1 MTLSEFKA
9 WFSGFTEMMD
19 GPPNADQWSRIQA
32 RIKEIDDKPIPVT
45 VYREYVERFR
55 PFWPASPHPLVYRG
69 ARDGFTVTFADAL
82 PRNGGMDHA
91 HPVHDLGRAEYQ
103 SMVS

>member
-32 RIKEIDDKPIPVT
+32 RIKEIDDRPASKPVA
-45 VYREYVERFR
+45 YRETGR
-55 PFWPASPHPLVYRG
+55 PFWPDG
-69 ARDGFTVTFADAL
+69 ARFLTAGEL

-91 HPVHDLGRAEYQ
+91 NPLHDLGRAEFR
-103 SMVS
+103 SMTT